1 VYGYES
7 EFLTTRKVFVNEDFK
22 FHSQLTDVDMIEKG
36 LDEDDTLENLEKYF
50 KNVLDSVRKAAEKPR
65 TAWLILMS

>member
-1 VYGYES
+1 MYGYES

-50 KNVLDSVRKAAEKPR
+50 RQKSGESHQEGYKH
-65 TAWLILMS
+65 